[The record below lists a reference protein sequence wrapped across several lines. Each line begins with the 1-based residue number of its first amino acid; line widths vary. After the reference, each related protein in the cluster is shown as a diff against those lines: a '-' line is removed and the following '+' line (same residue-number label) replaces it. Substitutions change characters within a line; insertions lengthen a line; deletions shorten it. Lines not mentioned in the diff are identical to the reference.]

1 MDAKKKTILAAS
13 LLLLWAGL
21 AVWQWR
27 LLQEPV
33 RVPLMNIAGHP
44 SVGQRAA
51 TGGTGL
57 HVNLHLFT
65 STSLQ
70 RQATF
75 TVPRNIFS
83 IPRPD
88 GTFAAGND
96 PTSVNQ
102 PGSSSAE
109 TSTEQEEKVEL
120 EQYRYLGFL
129 RVGEGYRENKDI
141 AVLKKDDEVLVL
153 KVGDRVDDHL
163 ILKAINSESVTIRD
177 TGTHV
182 DQTVSLSEKSLEQST
197 DQEREQSTDQ
207 E

>member
-1 MDAKKKTILAAS
+1 MDAQKKTILAAS
-13 LLLLWAGL
+13 LLFLWAGL

-33 RVPLMNIAGHP
+33 RVPLTNVAGHP
-44 SVGQRAA
+44 SVGQGAA

-75 TVPRNIFS
+75 TVLRNIFS

-88 GTFAAGND
+88 GTFTTGND
-96 PTSVNQ
+96 QTSVNR

-109 TSTEQEEKVEL
+109 TSTEQEEKL
-120 EQYRYLGFL
+120 DLGQYRYLGFL
-129 RVGEGYRENKDI
+129 RVGEGRRKDKDI
-141 AVLKKDDEVLVL
+141 AVLQKDDEVLML

-163 ILKAINSESVTIRD
+163 ILRAINSESVTIRD

-197 DQEREQSTDQ
+197 DQEREQSTGQ

>member
-27 LLQEPV
+27 LLQEPI
-33 RVPLMNIAGHP
+33 RVPLTNIAGHP

-51 TGGTGL
+51 TGGTAL

-88 GTFAAGND
+88 GTFATGND
-96 PTSVNQ
+96 LASVNQ

-109 TSTEQEEKVEL
+109 ISTEQEEKLEL

-129 RVGEGYRENKDI
+129 RVGEGRRGNKDI
-141 AVLKKDDEVLVL
+141 AVLKKDEEVLVL
-153 KVGDRVDDHL
+153 KVGDRIDDHL

-182 DQTVSLSEKSLEQST
+182 DQTVSLSEKSSDQPT
-197 DQEREQSTDQ
+197 DQE
-207 E
+207 

>member
-1 MDAKKKTILAAS
+1 MDAKKKTILAVS

-33 RVPLMNIAGHP
+33 RVPLTNIAGHP

-75 TVPRNIFS
+75 TAPRNIFS

-88 GTFAAGND
+88 GTFATGND
-96 PTSVNQ
+96 PVSVNQ
-102 PGSSSAE
+102 PGSSLAE
-109 TSTEQEEKVEL
+109 TSTEQEEKSEL

-129 RVGEGYRENKDI
+129 RVGEVRRENKNI
-141 AVLKKDDEVLVL
+141 AVLKKDDEVLML

-182 DQTVSLSEKSLEQST
+182 DQTVSLSEKSSDQST
-197 DQEREQSTDQ
+197 DQE
-207 E
+207 

>member
-21 AVWQWR
+21 VVWQWR
-27 LLQEPV
+27 ILQEPV
-33 RVPLMNIAGHP
+33 RVPLTNIAGHP

-51 TGGTGL
+51 TAGTGL
-57 HVNLHLFT
+57 HVKLHLFA

-96 PTSVNQ
+96 PASVNQ

-109 TSTEQEEKVEL
+109 TSTEQEEKLEL
-120 EQYRYLGFL
+120 EQYQYLGFL
-129 RVGEGYRENKDI
+129 RVGEGRRANKDI

-182 DQTVSLSEKSLEQST
+182 DQTVSLSEKSSELST
-197 DQEREQSTDQ
+197 DQE
-207 E
+207 

>member
-13 LLLLWAGL
+13 LLLLWIGL
-21 AVWQWR
+21 AAWQWR

-33 RVPLMNIAGHP
+33 RVPLTNIAGHP

-57 HVNLHLFT
+57 HVKLHLFT

-88 GTFAAGND
+88 GTFATGNG
-96 PTSVNQ
+96 PASENQ

-109 TSTEQEEKVEL
+109 TSTEQEEKLEL
-120 EQYRYLGFL
+120 EQYQYLGFL
-129 RVGEGYRENKDI
+129 RVGEGRRANKDI

-163 ILKAINSESVTIRD
+163 ILKAINSDSVTIRD

-182 DQTVSLSEKSLEQST
+182 DQTVSLSEKSSEQST
-197 DQEREQSTDQ
+197 DQE
-207 E
+207 

>member
-27 LLQEPV
+27 ILQEPV
-33 RVPLMNIAGHP
+33 RVPLTNIAGHP

-57 HVNLHLFT
+57 HVKLHLFT

-88 GTFAAGND
+88 GTFATGND
-96 PTSVNQ
+96 SASVNQ

-109 TSTEQEEKVEL
+109 TSTEQEEKLEL
-120 EQYRYLGFL
+120 EQYQYLGFL
-129 RVGEGYRENKDI
+129 RVGEGRRANKVI
-141 AVLKKDDEVLVL
+141 AVLKKHDEVLVL

-163 ILKAINSESVTIRD
+163 VLKAINSESVTIRD
-177 TGTHV
+177 AGTHV
-182 DQTVSLSEKSLEQST
+182 DQTVSLSEKSSEQST
-197 DQEREQSTDQ
+197 DQE
-207 E
+207 

>member
-21 AVWQWR
+21 GVWQWR

-33 RVPLMNIAGHP
+33 RVPLTNIAGHP

-65 STSLQ
+65 ATSFQ

-83 IPRPD
+83 IPRSD
-88 GTFAAGND
+88 RTFAIGND
-96 PTSVNQ
+96 PASVNQ
-102 PGSSSAE
+102 PGLSSAE
-109 TSTEQEEKVEL
+109 TSREQEEKLEL

-129 RVGEGYRENKDI
+129 RVGEGHRENKDI

-153 KVGDRVDDHL
+153 KVGDRVDAHL

-197 DQEREQSTDQ
+197 DQE
-207 E
+207 

>member
-1 MDAKKKTILAAS
+1 MYAKKKTILAAS
-13 LLLLWAGL
+13 LFLLWAGL

-33 RVPLMNIAGHP
+33 RVPLTNIAGHP

-88 GTFAAGND
+88 GTFATEND
-96 PTSVNQ
+96 PASLNQ

-120 EQYRYLGFL
+120 EQYQYLGFL
-129 RVGEGYRENKDI
+129 RVGEGRRANKDI

-182 DQTVSLSEKSLEQST
+182 DQTVSLSEKSSDQST
-197 DQEREQSTDQ
+197 DQE
-207 E
+207 